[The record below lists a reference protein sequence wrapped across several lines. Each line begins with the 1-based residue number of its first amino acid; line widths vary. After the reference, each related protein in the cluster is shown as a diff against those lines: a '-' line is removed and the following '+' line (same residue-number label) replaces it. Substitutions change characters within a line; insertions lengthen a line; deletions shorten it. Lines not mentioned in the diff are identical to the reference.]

1 MSAMKTGVAKLPQ
14 LRILVNS
21 RCGRACFFCRPSGE
35 GITTLKGKELDAD
48 LVFRVASLFVECGG
62 QEIKLSGG
70 DPALWSP
77 LVDAIRK
84 LKMIRGLKSVQVI
97 SRHPRIG
104 DLAFD
109 LHAAGL
115 DLVNISIDTLNPHLH
130 QQITGVNDLAAVIV
144 ALEKCVSV
152 GIPCKVNTVV
162 MAGINDGEIW
172 ELIKFCEASKVRT
185 LKLLDVIQDLETGS
199 ESYAARL
206 YNQRAIQVRALYKP
220 LSEIANDLKKRA
232 IKLSVVG
239 QGGFGHPML
248 NLQMPSGL
256 EVLIKDH
263 TAGAWYGAIC
273 NGCKFYPCH
282 DALMALRLTAD
293 ARLQFCLLREEIAI
307 DLKPLIKSPN
317 GELKNTIADAL
328 TNFDTAY
335 FLSQK
340 EAA

>member
-1 MSAMKTGVAKLPQ
+1 MSAMNLTAKKLPQ

-35 GITTLKGKELDAD
+35 GIATLKGKELDSD
-48 LVFRVASLFVECGG
+48 LVFRVASLFAECGG
-62 QEIKLSGG
+62 REIKLSGG

-77 LVDAIRK
+77 LVDTVRK
-84 LKMIRGLKSVQVI
+84 LKTIDGLKSVQVI
-97 SRHPRIG
+97 SRHPQIG
-104 DLAFD
+104 ELAFD

-115 DLVNISIDTLNPHLH
+115 DLVNISIDTLNPQLH
-130 QQITGVNDLAAVIV
+130 QQITGVNDLAAVIT
-144 ALEKCVSV
+144 ALERCVSA
-152 GIPCKVNTVV
+152 GIPCKVNTVI

-172 ELIKFCEASKVRT
+172 ELIKFCEASNVRS

-206 YNQRAIQVRALYKP
+206 YNQRAIHVRALYKP
-220 LSEIANDLKKRA
+220 LSEIANDLKRRA
-232 IKLSVVG
+232 VKTSVVG

-256 EVLIKDH
+256 QVLIKDH
-263 TAGAWYGAIC
+263 TAGAWYGDIC

-307 DLKPLIKSPN
+307 DLKPAIHSEN
-317 GELKNTIADAL
+317 GELEETIADAL
-328 TNFDTAY
+328 KNFDSSY
-335 FLSQK
+335 FLLQK